1 MLYQEIDKQIAERE
15 SWALRRQRGIPN
27 SRRLWVLAC
36 MDERVPVEQ
45 ALGLQPGD
53 AHVFRN
59 AGGVVTDD
67 AIRSALITTRLLG
80 TREIIVL
87 GHTECGM
94 MMAEG
99 EQIVTRLRQQ
109 GVDPDST
116 FIDPSLPELRLE
128 QGAFARWLRNF
139 TDADE
144 SCLQQVE
151 LLRNC
156 PLIPDDVVINGY
168 VLEVESMK
176 LRRPNQRLA
185 DRVNT
190 SEQMA
195 RATTYHTMRPEY
207 SGDNPKE

>member
-1 MLYQEIDKQIAERE
+1 MLHQELDDQIAERE
-15 SWALRRQRGIPN
+15 AWALRRQRRIPN
-27 SRRLWVLAC
+27 SRLLMVLAC

-45 ALGLQPGD
+45 VLNLKPGD
-53 AHVFRN
+53 AHIFRN
-59 AGGVVTDD
+59 AGGLVTDD
-67 AIRSALITTRLLG
+67 LIRSAMISTRLLG

-99 EQIVTRLRQQ
+99 EQIVGQLRQQ
-109 GVDPDST
+109 GVDLDGT

-128 QGAFARWLRNF
+128 PGAFARWLRNF

-144 SCLQQVE
+144 SCLRQVE
-151 LLRNC
+151 LLGNC

-176 LRRPNQRLA
+176 LRRPNQRIA

-190 SEQMA
+190 SQQMRGGA
-195 RATTYHTMRPEY
+195 
-207 SGDNPKE
+207 